1 MRRRKTDGGKKRKK
15 KKKVCASQKKIN
27 EKQRKTYI
35 FRAGQHLYDEGVS
48 RPLGEVTLGIVGEGL
63 DDAAQQLVL
72 QEGSHVALRL
82 VVRLHHPVAKLQ
94 RGRLRG
100 GLFHLAQLLRLVL
113 HHQLAIVG
121 VLAELFERRRLRR
134 KQQKWKQE
142 KARARTGPDET

>member
-1 MRRRKTDGGKKRKK
+1 MGEMCASREKK
-15 KKKVCASQKKIN
+15 KNK
-27 EKQRKTYI
+27 KTYHATYV

-63 DDAAQQLVL
+63 DDAAQHLVL
-72 QEGSHVALRL
+72 QEGSHVVLRL

-100 GLFHLAQLLRLVL
+100 RLLHLTQLLRLVL

-121 VLAELFERRRLRR
+121 VLAELFERRPLRR
-134 KQQKWKQE
+134 KQQKWKHE
-142 KARARTGPDET
+142 KARARTGRDET